1 MVGNH
6 DRSEIGRRYSPPD
19 NTFERSVKALG
30 RWLLQII
37 IGIVLW
43 MLWTTVKYYIG
54 ILPAIAA
61 ILIVGAVSILIIVRL
76 GHSGSTEASA
86 YRVPGT
92 SMTCSNCSASFLIQA
107 RAQCGVPCPSCGGLT
122 SEEARRRSLVL
133 WQLWKLLFFVAFS
146 NQLLITGVSFFDGA
160 LVGFACLTLLLIL
173 SFLVWRAGISYVKEI
188 NYNHY
193 ALCKLRRLNDWNR
206 EHVHLDPRRHPS
218 LYFAAGALVMTYWLA
233 DWASLFLLSAIS
245 RGDGTIIA
253 GSSTALVTLFAV
265 ILLLLWILKRYKESE
280 REAAH

>member
-1 MVGNH
+1 MECPRCRLLNPLGSAQCDCGYDFQTGMVGNH

-122 SEEARRRSLVL
+122 SEEARRRSLVRPNSI
-133 WQLWKLLFFVAFS
+133 S
-146 NQLLITGVSFFDGA
+146 NG
-160 LVGFACLTLLLIL
+160 
-173 SFLVWRAGISYVKEI
+173 
-188 NYNHY
+188 
-193 ALCKLRRLNDWNR
+193 
-206 EHVHLDPRRHPS
+206 PRPP
-218 LYFAAGALVMTYWLA
+218 
-233 DWASLFLLSAIS
+233 
-245 RGDGTIIA
+245 
-253 GSSTALVTLFAV
+253 
-265 ILLLLWILKRYKESE
+265 K
-280 REAAH
+280 